1 MRILLMQ
8 TKGRKVDSIAQLNNN
23 NGGFVQHIKVVAS
36 RWPEVAPKQSQALT
50 HGEQSESPPVGWGEA
65 GRRAGGRRALGGA
78 QRTMVVPLGPAAQA
92 AAAAAA
98 RDHADRVV
106 LQGLQEAMR
115 DLVDFVNRFDASTRT
130 KLSHVN
136 EKLSRLER
144 QVDFL
149 EAATALSVETA
160 GGKT

>member
-1 MRILLMQ
+1 
-8 TKGRKVDSIAQLNNN
+8 
-23 NGGFVQHIKVVAS
+23 
-36 RWPEVAPKQSQALT
+36 
-50 HGEQSESPPVGWGEA
+50 
-65 GRRAGGRRALGGA
+65 
-78 QRTMVVPLGPAAQA
+78 MVVPLGAAAQA